1 MIDTLE
7 RIRASAVEAIEAA
20 GSSAEVEQVRLRW
33 LGRKGEL
40 TRILRSLG
48 ELPEDQR
55 PRVGKAANEL
65 RQQLQQAIEAKL
77 EALRSQEAA
86 ATLARDALDVTLP
99 GRWHPLGRRHP
110 LTLVADELKAIFI
123 GLGFEVVEGREVEY
137 YKYNFEVLNYPHEHP
152 AMDEQDSFYITD
164 DILLRTHTSAVQVR
178 EMEKRTPPLRVC
190 TWGRC
195 FRREAVSARASH
207 TFHHF
212 EAFVVDKG
220 ISFADLKG
228 TLVLL
233 TRELFGP
240 DAKVRLRPDFFP
252 FTEPSAEY
260 SVTCLLC
267 KGQGCGLCK
276 QVGWLEVG
284 GCGMIHPNVL
294 RAGGIDPEKWSGWAF
309 GLGTDR
315 LTMLRYGID
324 DIRLF
329 MENDLRFLH
338 QF

>member
-1 MIDTLE
+1 MADALGT
-7 RIRASAVEAIEAA
+7 IRTSALDAIGAA
-20 GSSAEVEQVRLRW
+20 RSSAELEEVRVRY

-48 ELPEDQR
+48 ELPEERR
-55 PRVGKAANEL
+55 PEAGKAANEL
-65 RQQLQQAIEAKL
+65 RRELQEAIDSRSA
-77 EALRSQEAA
+77 ALRAQEAGASLA
-86 ATLARDALDVTLP
+86 AEALDVTLP

-110 LTLVADELKAIFI
+110 LTLIADELKAIFI
-123 GLGFEVVEGREVEY
+123 GLGYEVVEGRDVEY

-152 AMDEQDSFYITD
+152 AMDEQDSFYVTD

-178 EMEKRTPPLRVC
+178 EMEKRTPPFRVC

-212 EAFVVDKG
+212 EAFVVDEG

-228 TLVLL
+228 TLILL
-233 TRELFGP
+233 ARELFGP
-240 DAKVRLRPDFFP
+240 DTQVRLRPDFFP

-267 KGQGCGLCK
+267 KGKGCTLCK
-276 QVGWLEVG
+276 YTGLLEVG
-284 GCGMIHPNVL
+284 GCGLIHPNVL
-294 RAGGIDPEKWSGWAF
+294 RAGGIDPEKYSGWAF

-315 LTMLRYGID
+315 LAMLRYGID

-329 MENDLRFLH
+329 MENDVRFLH